1 MGSSRYMVP
10 WYPMIK
16 HSVFIWAQ
24 SNPKS
29 CIFLCSKYNGFFQ
42 NLESMLYSPTLSC
55 TLHLFPL
62 LTPRYYNVHRLHGP
76 TSTLPFMQ
84 SGSSLSCVRLNSQL
98 STFYS
103 KDQNSIL
110 SYEIYCRQ
118 NPERS
123 PRFHVALFV

>member
-62 LTPRYYNVHRLHGP
+62 LTPRYLM
-76 TSTLPFMQ
+76 STDYMAQLAHCLLCNLDLLFPVL
-84 SGSSLSCVRLNSQL
+84 GSTHN
-98 STFYS
+98 YS

-110 SYEIYCRQ
+110 SYKIYCRQ